1 MNLLLSEVLP
11 EYAFYIS
18 FGMALLIIIMTL
30 FFKKLLRRGIISLFN
45 NVKFRTPAIL
55 ESLDTAL
62 SGPLDY
68 FILTTGL
75 CISALCS
82 PFVTIPGQRPIPLYL
97 GEIQIELNLINISLI
112 HTAYKVIIIVLITW
126 ATYNLIG
133 VYEEILLNIGSKF
146 TLLDNTVLI
155 RFTVKVLRFL
165 TLLLGLGIL
174 ANMLFDL
181 TAVLTSIGIA
191 GAALTFVAKDTL
203 TNIISGIVLMI
214 DKPFSIG
221 DWVQIGS
228 LEGIVEDVSF
238 RSTRLRTFTQGLVVI
253 PNSTLSNDNII
264 NWSAMPKRKVT
275 FDIGLTYDS
284 SNDKIQDCI
293 KDIELLL
300 TQYEDIEKETSLV
313 YFNTFGS
320 YSLNIS
326 IAFFSYFTD
335 LARYAKLKEEINFKI
350 ITIVNKHD
358 LEFAFPTQSV
368 LVTSTSSDL
377 PTPSTHPLDDSPL

>member
-1 MNLLLSEVLP
+1 MNILLSEVLP
-11 EYAFYIS
+11 QYAFYIS
-18 FGMALLIIIMTL
+18 LGAALLIIILTL
-30 FFKKLLRRGIISLFN
+30 IFKKLLRRGIISLFN

-68 FILTTGL
+68 FILITGL
-75 CISALCS
+75 YIAMLFS
-82 PFVTIPGQRPIPLYL
+82 PFVNVPGQRSIPLYL
-97 GEIQIELNLINISLI
+97 VEVQIELNLINVSLI
-112 HTAYKVIIIVLITW
+112 HTGYKIAMIVLVTW

-165 TLLLGLGIL
+165 TLLLGLAVL
-174 ANMLFDL
+174 ANMLFNL
-181 TAVLTSIGIA
+181 TAILTSIGIA

-214 DKPFSIG
+214 DKPFGIG

-228 LEGIVEDVSF
+228 LEGVVEDVSF

-253 PNSTLSNDNII
+253 PNASLSNDNII

-284 SNDKIQDCI
+284 PNDKIQSCI

-300 TQYEDIEKETSLV
+300 TRYDDIEKETSLV
-313 YFNTFGS
+313 YFNSFGS
-320 YSLNIS
+320 YSLNVS

-335 LARYAKLKEEINFKI
+335 LARYAKLKEEINFEVI
-350 ITIVNKHD
+350 NIVNKHG
-358 LEFAFPTQSV
+358 LEFAFPTQSI
-368 LVTSTSSDL
+368 LLPSSSEASI
-377 PTPSTHPLDDSPL
+377 TTE